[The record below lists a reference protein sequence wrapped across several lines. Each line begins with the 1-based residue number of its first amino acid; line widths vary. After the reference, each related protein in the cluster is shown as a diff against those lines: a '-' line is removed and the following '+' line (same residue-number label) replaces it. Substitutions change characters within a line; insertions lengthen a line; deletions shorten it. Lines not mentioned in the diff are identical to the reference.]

1 MLRDLELRLDIT
13 NCCNLH
19 CIMCHW
25 YYDGSSSHT
34 MSLDEFKQA
43 TEGILR
49 RVNVLFLS
57 WTAEPLLNKE
67 LPAIIAYARRSK
79 VPCITLVTNLT
90 MLTEEIADA
99 FVNNGLHRINVSID
113 AADPKLY
120 AVIRQQDRFAKVIE
134 NLRRI
139 QQLKKKRRSRF
150 PIIALNT
157 VLLKMNI
164 AQLNPLIDL
173 CANLEITELN
183 CSTISIP
190 KRYDDRNTR
199 FEFKGLPP
207 DFNLHDEM
215 IDLTDDSVKKNL
227 ASALRYAQSKG
238 IVFTIANR
246 FDILS
251 KRGIPRRIELARF
264 AIRKMGHF
272 PFRSIAYSGLSYAK
286 NFFTMSRVFCSY
298 PWRQLVVT
306 AKGEVGPCCM
316 ANETL
321 SLGKMS
327 DAPLADIWKGEA
339 LKKIRD
345 QLSKGTP
352 PELCRTCVRGRS
364 KTRHG
369 F

>member
-1 MLRDLELRLDIT
+1 MFRDLELRLDIT
-13 NCCNLH
+13 NSCNLH

-25 YYDGSSSHT
+25 YYDGNSSHA

-43 TEGILR
+43 TAGILK

-90 MLTEEIADA
+90 MLTEETADA

-113 AADPKLY
+113 AAGPQLY
-120 AVIRQQDRFAKVIE
+120 AVIRQRDRFAKVIE
-134 NLRRI
+134 NVRRI
-139 QQLKKKRRSRF
+139 QELKKKRHSRF

-164 AQLNPLIDL
+164 DQLKPLIDL
-173 CANLEITELN
+173 CTTLDITELN

-190 KRYDDRNTR
+190 KRYDDRHAR

-207 DFNLHDEM
+207 QFNLHDEM
-215 IDLTDDSVKKNL
+215 IDLTDHSVKKTL
-227 ASALRYAQSKG
+227 VSAIQYAQSKG
-238 IVFTIANR
+238 IGFTIANR
-246 FDILS
+246 FDLLS
-251 KRGIPRRIELARF
+251 KRGIPKRIEMARF

-272 PFRSIAYSGLSYAK
+272 PFRSIVHSGLSYAK
-286 NFFTMSRVFCSY
+286 NFFWARRVFCSY

-306 AKGEVGPCCM
+306 AKGDVGPCCV

-327 DAPLADIWKGEA
+327 DAPLANIWNGA
-339 LKKIRD
+339 AIKKIRD
-345 QLSKGTP
+345 QLSHNSP
-352 PELCRTCVRGRS
+352 PELCRSCVRGRS